1 MLVLGSAGVREVSIL
16 SSAILADLETRG
28 FAISFLTLSRVV
40 WSALGISSTLQHF
53 LV

>member
-16 SSAILADLETRG
+16 SSAILADLEIRG
-28 FAISFLTLSRVV
+28 FAISFLTASRVV
-40 WSALGISSTLQHF
+40 LSAFAISSAFYRF